1 MRDTALLLPEPTD
14 GPAPAEAPRPARLT
28 VARDRRVTVFQN
40 CYKAGQEAE
49 VDPAFVPHDGTRN
62 ARTEYRELG
71 LFLRMY
77 HAGLHEVS
85 EYTGIVSPKFGLKT
99 KISGR
104 NFLNFIERNPGHD
117 VYFINPYPCDAY
129 YAFNVWEHGEFN
141 HAGLMTLA
149 QELFDCAGIDC
160 DVFGLGRNAHSTLL
174 YCNYWVGNRRF
185 WDRFMALNLALLQAV
200 DKLPPRAKQGL
211 FTIDPRYPDPV
222 PVLPFIFERLFS
234 TLLLLDPSIRGC
246 AYPHSREYIIK
257 SAELRP
263 DQPIIYAFMEVV
275 DEIDRRGEYDARDMA
290 VFRSLQSL
298 RRRITGGDA
307 P

>member
-1 MRDTALLLPEPTD
+1 MPDSALAVADALGRDPAIGLPGRGRQAGGRNP
-14 GPAPAEAPRPARLT
+14 
-28 VARDRRVTVFQN
+28 RVTVFQN
-40 CYKAGQEAE
+40 CYRPGQEAL

-62 ARTEYRELG
+62 ARTEYREVG

-85 EYTGIVSPKFGLKT
+85 EYTGIVSPKFGLKAKVT
-99 KISGR
+99 GED
-104 NFLNFIERNPGHD
+104 FLRFIERNPGHD

-129 YAFNVWEHGEFN
+129 YAFNVWEHGEFS
-141 HAGLMTLA
+141 HAGLMALA
-149 QELFDCAGIDC
+149 QEMFGCAGVDC

-185 WDRFMALNLALLQAV
+185 WDRFMALNLALLEAV
-200 DKLPPRAKQGL
+200 ERLPPRAKQGL

-234 TLLLLDPSIRGC
+234 TLLLLDPSISGC
-246 AYPHSREYIIK
+246 PYPHSREYIIK
-257 SAELRP
+257 SSELRP
-263 DQPIIYAFMEVV
+263 DQPIIFAFMEVV

-298 RRRITGGDA
+298 RRRITGR
-307 P
+307 